1 MNALNKWRY
10 LTTKSTRW
18 IKNKTLNVLSALLLF
33 WAALNAWR
41 VCSVSLSSFCVFL
54 QVKFINEDELLYIVS
69 SSILSLGRWQ
79 CRLNIAVIPLLP
91 LNINAPSMLSR
102 VDFALSLK
110 SNSDNSALPKSTLTL
125 HCCMFWHSDC
135 YRKQF
140 HIRKQHHSVLH
151 LNVSLAILTH
161 SHMQWEFILSKEALL
176 LPEAIP
182 HPEVLLLDLSY
193 DLELSSLTLGVT

>member
-1 MNALNKWRY
+1 MNALNKWRD

-18 IKNKTLNVLSALLLF
+18 VDEKNSQCIKCSRFSGQFWMLEEYARFLSLIS
-33 WAALNAWR
+33 
-41 VCSVSLSSFCVFL
+41 SVI
-54 QVKFINEDELLYIVS
+54 FINEDELLYIVS
-69 SSILSLGRWQ
+69 SSILTLGRWQ
-79 CRLNIAVIPLLP
+79 GRLNLAVIPLLP
-91 LNINAPSMLSR
+91 LLINAPLILSR
-102 VDFALSLK
+102 VDFVLSLK

-125 HCCMFWHSDC
+125 HCCTFWHSDC
-135 YRKQF
+135 YRKRF

-193 DLELSSLTLGVT
+193 DLELYSLTLGAA

>member
-1 MNALNKWRY
+1 MNALNKWRD

-41 VCSVSLSSFCVFL
+41 MLSVSLSRFL
-54 QVKFINEDELLYIVS
+54 RFSPSSLHKWRWASLYMS

-125 HCCMFWHSDC
+125 HCWTFWHSDC
-135 YRKQF
+135 NRKQL
-140 HIRKQHHSVLH
+140 HIRKQHHSVCC
-151 LNVSLAILTH
+151 T
-161 SHMQWEFILSKEALL
+161 W
-176 LPEAIP
+176 
-182 HPEVLLLDLSY
+182 
-193 DLELSSLTLGVT
+193 TLV